1 MQSAYFEQVI
11 IPKSTSYAKW
21 SLGLSITETASTSTS
36 ITISISVYM
45 IRDSTPGDKKATG
58 YHFDNG
64 NSLAISV
71 GGEQIYYD
79 PNAAHLQIDGGVASK
94 TLIKTVTHTDTKASD
109 GSYTK
114 TISATFKQTQSQG
127 AKWNGTVSGSFKGTT
142 IAQSNTYIYANGA
155 WHLGTAYVYT
165 SGGWKKSN
173 GKVSVYNNGWKS

>member
-11 IPKSTSYAKW
+11 IPKSTEYAKW

-45 IRDSTPGDKKATG
+45 IRDSTPGDANTTG
-58 YHFDNG
+58 YHFNNG

-71 GGEQIYYD
+71 GGNQIYYA
-79 PNAAHLQIDGGVASK
+79 PNATQLQINGGVASK

-142 IAQSNTYIYANGA
+142 ISTSNIYVYVDGK
-155 WHLGTAYVYT
+155 WRLGTAYVYNQ
-165 SGGWKKSN
+165 GWKKSS